1 MSSLVCNPPT
11 RKSDRPTSG
20 RYKAVRWLLLG
31 PVEGSVPVMSRHLVI
46 LLNISSS
53 LPFSHCQPN
62 RAGVED
68 QTASIPGLL
77 EKNERTLNSLE
88 ETVLGMEAS
97 FQQTFSEEISLLG
110 DKITTQLARSLRPL
124 ENLNDLHK
132 LEVMAD
138 KMGDPVELKETL
150 HDGLRSISDRL
161 NYRTKIDS
169 TLHSGL
175 EKISQKVDAITSLGL
190 SNVVEQLSKL
200 KPFHSTSPGDLLDD
214 RGYLPSLST
223 ELRSIVEHIRD
234 QGDNISSHLITN
246 KEVDNLKK
254 LQDQQND
261 QRIIDKEGELISSLD
276 SGHEKVVHA
285 LTEGQEKVATSID
298 KGREAVPGTL
308 FGGQIMNR
316 LQHNKAGPA
325 N

>member
-1 MSSLVCNPPT
+1 MS
-11 RKSDRPTSG
+11 G
-20 RYKAVRWLLLG
+20 
-31 PVEGSVPVMSRHLVI
+31 HLVI
-46 LLNISSS
+46 LIAISSC
-53 LPFSHCQPN
+53 LPFSHSQPN
-62 RAGVED
+62 RGGVED

-261 QRIIDKEGELISSLD
+261 QRIIDKVGELISSLD

-298 KGREAVPGTL
+298 KGREAVAGTL

>member
-1 MSSLVCNPPT
+1 MS
-11 RKSDRPTSG
+11 G
-20 RYKAVRWLLLG
+20 
-31 PVEGSVPVMSRHLVI
+31 HLVI
-46 LLNISSS
+46 LLAISSS

-150 HDGLRSISDRL
+150 HDSLRSISDRL

-190 SNVVEQLSKL
+190 SNVVDQVSKL
-200 KPFHSTSPGDLLDD
+200 KPFLSTSPGDLLDV

-223 ELRSIVEHIRD
+223 ELRSIVEHIREH
-234 QGDNISSHLITN
+234 GDNISSHLITN

-261 QRIIDKEGELISSLD
+261 QRIIDKVGELISTLD

-298 KGREAVPGTL
+298 KGREAVAGTL